1 MLHLLPLL
9 AAAANG
15 GATYPEDYAYTFY
28 KLSSAAYCATDK
40 IESWSCAPCVAS
52 NQTLTSIRTL
62 YNVSTDTRCFVA
74 SYRDKYTQDMSI
86 VVSFR
91 GTVTLENWIEDL
103 NLAKTD
109 ADMSCD
115 GCKVRPRRMGRDR
128 DARATPRPPAPNPRI
143 PPPPPKVHSG
153 FLNSWKPVA
162 HDVLYEVERLQN
174 LYPGAKLYT
183 TGHSLGAA
191 LATLAAYVL
200 EYDNGLK
207 VEGVYT
213 FGQPRVGNKEFS
225 TFYNANSATH
235 VTWRVTHHRDIV
247 PHLPPKLI
255 GFHHVSRAPP
265 PPNHSRASRAVL
277 TSPTLDTRG
286 RSGRKCSITAVSAP
300 LHTSCATAAGRTSPV
315 RTSTSQHV
323 RSPRPA

>member
-28 KLSSAAYCATDK
+28 KLSSAAYCPTDK

-115 GCKVRPRRMGRDR
+115 GCKVRPRRKGRAR
-128 DARATPRPPAPNPRI
+128 DARAAPRPRLVRKPI
-143 PPPPPKVHSG
+143 SG
-153 FLNSWKPVA
+153 LPS
-162 HDVLYEVERLQN
+162 
-174 LYPGAKLYT
+174 
-183 TGHSLGAA
+183 A
-191 LATLAAYVL
+191 LRQ
-200 EYDNGLK
+200 G
-207 VEGVYT
+207 
-213 FGQPRVGNKEFS
+213 
-225 TFYNANSATH
+225 
-235 VTWRVTHHRDIV
+235 
-247 PHLPPKLI
+247 
-255 GFHHVSRAPP
+255 
-265 PPNHSRASRAVL
+265 
-277 TSPTLDTRG
+277 SPTG
-286 RSGRKCSITAVSAP
+286 
-300 LHTSCATAAGRTSPV
+300 
-315 RTSTSQHV
+315 
-323 RSPRPA
+323 